1 MGSSSFILAG
11 TNKAEAE
18 TFGSVCH
25 GAGRSLSRAAA
36 KRGVSGRQ
44 IKDELEKRGI
54 LVRCAS
60 FADIAEEAP
69 LAYKDIE
76 NVVEVVAKAGLAVK
90 VAQMRP
96 LGVVKG

>member
-1 MGSSSFILAG
+1 
-11 TNKAEAE
+11 AEAE

-25 GAGRSLSRAAA
+25 GAGRNLSRSAA

-44 IKDELEKRGI
+44 IKEELAKRGI

-60 FADIAEEAP
+60 YSDIAEEAP
-69 LAYKDIE
+69 FAYKDIE
-76 NVVEVVAKAGLAVK
+76 NVVEIVAKAGLAIK

>member
-1 MGSSSFILAG
+1 
-11 TNKAEAE
+11 
-18 TFGSVCH
+18 
-25 GAGRSLSRAAA
+25 
-36 KRGVSGRQ
+36 VSGRQ

-60 FADIAEEAP
+60 YADIAEEAP

-76 NVVEVVAKAGLAVK
+76 NVVEIVAKAGLAVK
-90 VAQMRP
+90 VAQLRP